1 MMRAASALHENRR
14 EVMSHNSAARQAVAR
29 GGMIFAAVTLLISGI
44 FQILTGVVALRNS
57 AFFGRVG
64 NVGNY
69 TYTSSLH
76 NLGWAH
82 IVGGAIVGLVG
93 LGLFSGAI
101 WARGLG
107 IVVATLSIIG
117 NFLFIPYY
125 PIWTVLIIA
134 LDVFVI
140 WSLAT
145 VRTGVGD
152 AREERREMGTG
163 AYSGDQRWAS
173 TNTAGGYATSD
184 AGTRNTQEVGGRQTG
199 ARHSDAEREYAGDQG
214 TSQRGGR

>member
-1 MMRAASALHENRR
+1 
-14 EVMSHNSAARQAVAR
+14 MSHNSATKQAVAR

-44 FQILTGVVALRNS
+44 FQILTGIVALRNS

-82 IVGGAIVGLVG
+82 IIGGIVVGVVG
-93 LGLFSGAI
+93 LGLFSGAT

-107 IVVATLSIIG
+107 IVIAGLSVIG

-125 PIWTVLIIA
+125 PVWSILMIA
-134 LDVFVI
+134 LDVAII
-140 WSLAT
+140 WA
-145 VRTGVGD
+145 V
-152 AREERREMGTG
+152 
-163 AYSGDQRWAS
+163 
-173 TNTAGGYATSD
+173 TSY
-184 AGTRNTQEVGGRQTG
+184 GHFMNEP
-199 ARHSDAEREYAGDQG
+199 S
-214 TSQRGGR
+214 

>member
-1 MMRAASALHENRR
+1 VMRAASALHENRR

-82 IVGGAIVGLVG
+82 IVGGIIVGLVG
-93 LGLFSGAI
+93 LGLFSGAT

-107 IVVATLSIIG
+107 ILVAGLSIIG

-125 PIWTVLIIA
+125 PVWSVLIIA

-140 WSLAT
+140 WSLAN
-145 VRTGVGD
+145 VRLGGRE
-152 AREERREMGTG
+152 ARYDERQAAS
-163 AYSGDQRWAS
+163 AYGGDQRWAT

-184 AGTRNTQEVGGRQTG
+184 VAARNTQEVGGRQEG
-199 ARHSDAEREYAGDQG
+199 ARHSDAEREFASDQM
-214 TSQRGGR
+214 SSRRGGR